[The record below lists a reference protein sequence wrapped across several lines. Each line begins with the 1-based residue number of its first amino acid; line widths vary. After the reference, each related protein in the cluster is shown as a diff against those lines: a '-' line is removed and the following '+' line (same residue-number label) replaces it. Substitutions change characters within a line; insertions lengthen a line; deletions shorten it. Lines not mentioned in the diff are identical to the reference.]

1 MRRTVAVVACLVA
14 ILGLVAPAAFAQAP
28 TPKVTINGLF
38 DQITSAGAN
47 QYDGD
52 FSRKGDKEWYART
65 RFRPDFTFEVGRT
78 KAVLGLEMD
87 LTYGAAGSCS
97 AGPSKNG
104 APCVGEK
111 NGATASSTLNTDVT
125 GIFEIKWMYTEFDLT
140 GKDSLMPFIPVGTVA
155 RVGAQPFATLGTY
168 RATYTAGDFMGISAV
183 TTWAPNL
190 KTSIAYIQI
199 DEQLANSDRAGFN
212 GSAAG
217 IKGTRGDDFAVIF
230 SPEFTPFKGLDI
242 KPIYSFAYFQGTT
255 SGSSRRN
262 ATNITTS
269 STYAGFTP
277 GGNVAG
283 ATAYQ
288 LENNTA
294 GAAGAAYANGD
305 PSQHESRHTIGID
318 ARWRSGPFSLDPTV
332 LYQFGKR
339 SNVDYTGPAGS
350 AFQKHSVEA
359 DMNSWL
365 FDVQGGFQL
374 GPLLIEARGMY
385 TTGNKAGDNIAKGI
399 NYFEPLDLDTNY
411 WITWANIFAL
421 GVDYFNGNPHSM
433 SNNIGYD
440 RYGRGGF
447 GVRVTYSLT
456 PELAIYTSVSP
467 TWTAQKVDTD
477 TTVAGIT
484 QSGSAGI
491 RVCSR
496 AADIGS
502 TCFVKGDSS
511 YLGTEADLGL
521 TWRFAPNTAF
531 DLVGAYLFAGS
542 ALDTRVCNGAA
553 GPCHKEDAAN
563 AWTAVARVRLA
574 F

>member
-433 SNNIGYD
+433 ANNIGYD